1 MALPLECAPEKYAK
15 NLCCCHQ
22 VWFIFLLRCYFSVR
36 FIENER
42 EPPPTQRIRNVASLK
57 ESLCCL
63 AKLLWW
69 HLRASPL
76 LSFCFSVFV
85 VEFLPSFLPLWY
97 PRNWLSNTG
106 ARSGGYHTYIRKR
119 ELLLTISLCATFL
132 FRVIQSAR
140 IPSEHMWDW
149 FPEQPSKG
157 LPFCPGFGGLP
168 SPSQRFFSFV
178 SGFGLGRD
186 FPSISTC
193 ECNKFSWN
201 RKF

>member
-140 IPSEHMWDW
+140 IPLWAHVRLIPRAAIKGASFLSGLRRTSVSFSEIFQFCVGFRAWT
-149 FPEQPSKG
+149 G
-157 LPFCPGFGGLP
+157 L
-168 SPSQRFFSFV
+168 SFDIYLRV
-178 SGFGLGRD
+178 Q
-186 FPSISTC
+186 
-193 ECNKFSWN
+193 
-201 RKF
+201 